1 MISVDAR
8 ETTIRP
14 CEILMYPTDVKY
26 CDESI
31 RLFQGCPTLA
41 ITRGGRIFLGWY
53 SGGTREPHIDNFNLL
68 ICSDDGGKTWSR
80 PVLVIPGSRE
90 RCVQALDIQLWT
102 APDGK
107 LWVFWVQNETC
118 RADAP
123 GERPYSYEVDG
134 YLFGDKIHAE
144 WCMVCDDPDAEVLRF
159 SEPRYLDIG
168 FLRCKP
174 LVLSDGTWINF
185 NYDQT
190 NSRYGYSISRDGGAT
205 YTRHY
210 GAEKIET
217 PFDETMAYERL
228 DGSIRM
234 LARSAVG
241 ELAESVSHDGGL
253 TWSKAVRS
261 GIDSPNTRFYIART
275 PTGRVLLVN
284 NDHRSR
290 RTNMTVYLSEDDGAT
305 WCRKICIDD
314 RANLSYPDA
323 DFYDGKIYLTYDRER
338 CGAREILF
346 LAFTEDDI
354 LAGRLPT
361 PAVVSKP

>member
-1 MISVDAR
+1 
-8 ETTIRP
+8 
-14 CEILMYPTDVKY
+14 MYPTDVKY

-123 GERPYSYEVDG
+123 GEKPYSYEVDG

-205 YTRHY
+205 TPVITVPKRSKRPLTRPWPMSVLTEAFGCLR
-210 GAEKIET
+210 GALWASLPKVCPT
-217 PFDETMAYERL
+217 T
-228 DGSIRM
+228 
-234 LARSAVG
+234 AV
-241 ELAESVSHDGGL
+241 
-253 TWSKAVRS
+253 
-261 GIDSPNTRFYIART
+261 
-275 PTGRVLLVN
+275 
-284 NDHRSR
+284 
-290 RTNMTVYLSEDDGAT
+290 
-305 WCRKICIDD
+305 
-314 RANLSYPDA
+314 
-323 DFYDGKIYLTYDRER
+323 
-338 CGAREILF
+338 
-346 LAFTEDDI
+346 
-354 LAGRLPT
+354 
-361 PAVVSKP
+361 